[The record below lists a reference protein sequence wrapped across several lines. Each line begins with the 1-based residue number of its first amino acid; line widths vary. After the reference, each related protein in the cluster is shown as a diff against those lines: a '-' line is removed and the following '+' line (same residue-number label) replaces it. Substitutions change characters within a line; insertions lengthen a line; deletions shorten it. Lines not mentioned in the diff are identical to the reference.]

1 MYELNEDWGEAND
14 NYLLEDKE
22 VYYKHMEK
30 WEEDYEGA
38 TEGLLSKGI
47 YSCGIDTLTL
57 KEVFNNY
64 EICEGTLLHRK
75 DEKVE
80 NYYAC
85 VNSICVN
92 EFGVTE
98 VNTQECWFYEGNLCY
113 DYECYADYSVS
124 DIYKYFDSVGEDKR
138 LFNKGD

>member
-1 MYELNEDWGEAND
+1 
-14 NYLLEDKE
+14 
-22 VYYKHMEK
+22 
-30 WEEDYEGA
+30 
-38 TEGLLSKGI
+38 LLSKGI